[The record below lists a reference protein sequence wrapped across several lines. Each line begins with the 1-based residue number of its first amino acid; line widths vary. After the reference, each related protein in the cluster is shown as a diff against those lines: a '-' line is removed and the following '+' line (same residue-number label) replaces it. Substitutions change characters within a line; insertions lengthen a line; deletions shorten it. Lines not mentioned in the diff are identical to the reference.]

1 MSILFEYDKSITG
14 MLCESIIDQFYEDS
28 NDKPI
33 LNIPKNNKCWERI
46 ERILY
51 KELLM
56 KLNQTKMKLLD
67 DINLNNDLLL
77 LLNKSLYTKHITV
90 QKLDMEEHSIPSYY
104 FTPNRYNV
112 LTYVFYLNDITEG
125 GEIVFTPLRI
135 EDAQSNRS
143 NPFISAHVAGILNEN
158 WCKTDTNIIIKPKMG
173 KLVLF
178 QEDIKFPYKCI
189 LPKTNTQYIIT
200 GQLCY
205 DNVV

>member
-14 MLCESIIDQFYEDS
+14 MLCESIIEQFDEDS
-28 NDKPI
+28 NDKTI
-33 LNIPKNNKCWERI
+33 FNIPKNNKCWERI

-90 QKLDMEEHSIPSYY
+90 QKLDMGEQSIQSYH

-112 LTYVFYLNDITEG
+112 LTYVFYLNDIVEG
-125 GEIVFTPLRI
+125 GEIVFRRPKI
-135 EDAQSNRS
+135 
-143 NPFISAHVAGILNEN
+143 ISDNATCTEIIFVGDDVNS
-158 WCKTDTNIIIKPKMG
+158 DTSIIIKPKMG

-178 QEDIKFPYKCI
+178 QEDIKYPYTCV
-189 LPKTNTQYIIT
+189 LPKSNMQYIIT